1 MKLSYLS
8 LAFIL
13 VAGLSLLLGLLT
25 TIFSLPLFLFGVTPR
40 GYLSL
45 TSTALMFAIAL
56 MLWEFRSQSMPK

>member
-1 MKLSYLS
+1 MKLSYLL

-25 TIFSLPLFLFGVTPR
+25 TIGLPLFLFGVTPR

-45 TSTALMFAIAL
+45 TSTALMFAIVL
-56 MLWEFRSQSMPK
+56 MLWEFRSRSMPK